1 MAIATQP
8 QELETV
14 SLLQRPRKT
23 DPLPEAP
30 RTIEPVEQET
40 APVRP
45 THTPRPPA
53 RFRVWYLLAL
63 VAIAVAVGVY
73 TWQHLKPAPLPLGI
87 VSSNGRLEATQ
98 IDIAT
103 QLSGRIEAV
112 LVHEGDFIEAGQV
125 LARMDTRT
133 LNAELREAEARRAE
147 ARTAVVTANAVVVQ
161 RRNELD
167 LTEKVRRRSEDLV
180 TKGFVSAEKLD
191 VDRAQWLVS
200 KAALDAA
207 RSQVAESEA
216 AVQASI
222 ATIERIESDIDDS
235 VLKAPVA
242 GRVQYRLAEPSEVLA
257 AGGKVVS
264 VLDLSDVY
272 MVVFLTETSAGQV
285 RIGAEAR
292 LVLDAAPDYVIPAT
306 VRFVADQAQFTPKTV
321 ETSTERQ
328 KLVFRVK
335 VQLDPDQLRHY
346 STQIKAGLPGLAY
359 VRIDPRAQ
367 WPEAL
372 AVRLPPQ

>member
-1 MAIATQP
+1 
-8 QELETV
+8 
-14 SLLQRPRKT
+14 
-23 DPLPEAP
+23 
-30 RTIEPVEQET
+30 
-40 APVRP
+40 
-45 THTPRPPA
+45 
-53 RFRVWYLLAL
+53 
-63 VAIAVAVGVY
+63 
-73 TWQHLKPAPLPLGI
+73 
-87 VSSNGRLEATQ
+87 
-98 IDIAT
+98 
-103 QLSGRIEAV
+103 
-112 LVHEGDFIEAGQV
+112 
-125 LARMDTRT
+125 
-133 LNAELREAEARRAE
+133 
-147 ARTAVVTANAVVVQ
+147 VVTANAVVVQ